1 MPQVAITDYTFPS
14 LEIEQAILDEAGLD
28 LISGQ
33 CRTPETLM
41 ELVRDADAVI
51 TQFAP
56 VNADVVRGMQRAKVI
71 VRYGIGYDNVACDVA
86 RELGIP
92 VCNIPDYCVDEVA
105 EHTLACI
112 LATTRQLRPNC
123 DIILRGKWGLGVP
136 LEHMR
141 TLRDLTVGIIGF
153 GRIGRAVAERLKAFR
168 CRMLVVDPVASS
180 SDVAAAGASLVPLD
194 DLLTSSDVVTL
205 HCPSTP
211 QTRKLIN
218 ADTLARM
225 KPGAIFINLGRG
237 DLADLDSVT
246 QALSSGHLSAAALDV
261 FDPEPLPAGH
271 PLRELSNVILS
282 SHIASASPTAV
293 RTLRETAARLAV
305 MALRGEPLPTVV
317 NGVGAGTA
325 S

>member
-14 LEIEQAILDEAGLD
+14 LEIEQAILQAAGHELT
-28 LISGQ
+28 SGQ
-33 CRTPETLM
+33 CRTPEALI
-41 ELVRDADAVI
+41 ELVHSADAVI

-56 VNADVVRGMQRAKVI
+56 VNADVVRAMQRAKVI

-105 EHTLACI
+105 EHTLGFV

-123 DIILRGKWGLGVP
+123 DTVLRGEWGLGVP
-136 LEHMR
+136 LEQMR
-141 TLRDLTVGIIGF
+141 ALRDLTIGIIGF

-168 CRMLVVDPVASS
+168 CRMLVVDPIATSH
-180 SDVAAAGASLVPLD
+180 DATAHGAALVTLD
-194 DLLTSSDVVTL
+194 ELLADSDVVTL

-218 ADTLARM
+218 ADTLAKM
-225 KPGAIFINLGRG
+225 KRGAIFINVGRG
-237 DLADLDSVT
+237 DLADLDAVT
-246 QALSSGHLSAAALDV
+246 GALSRGHLSAAALDV

-271 PLRELSNVILS
+271 PIRQMSHVILS

-317 NGVGAGTA
+317 NGVRTGIE